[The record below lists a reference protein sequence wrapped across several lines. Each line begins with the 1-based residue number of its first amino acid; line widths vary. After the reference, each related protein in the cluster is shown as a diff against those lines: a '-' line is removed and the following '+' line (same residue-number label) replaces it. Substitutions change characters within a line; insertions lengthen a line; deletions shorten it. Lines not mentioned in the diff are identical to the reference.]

1 MGRAVCWGVCSHSL
15 PVASHLAL
23 ENLPPLPLYGTTD
36 DIICSGG
43 AEGVMQRHVLREPG

>member
-23 ENLPPLPLYGTTD
+23 ENLPPYLYGTTD
-36 DIICSGG
+36 TSHLLGG
-43 AEGVMQRHVLREPG
+43 AEGVPFRVMVLRP